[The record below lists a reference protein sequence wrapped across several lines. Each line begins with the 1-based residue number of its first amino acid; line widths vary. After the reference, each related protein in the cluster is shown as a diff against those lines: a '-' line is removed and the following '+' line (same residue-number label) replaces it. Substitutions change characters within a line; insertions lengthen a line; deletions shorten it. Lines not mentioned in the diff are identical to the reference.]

1 MTHEDIPHEKTLDE
15 LHEGTSHEDISHDQ
29 LTIEI
34 LVCKGFSGE
43 IVRARINLN
52 DMVEEALPLIADQ
65 ISYYTPDYEKIGLY
79 NMTAD
84 FEYTMQDRF
93 CDRGTQQGDLLFM
106 ADGAG
111 CHKE

>member
-1 MTHEDIPHEKTLDE
+1 MIDE
-15 LHEGTSHEDISHDQ
+15 ST
-29 LTIEI
+29 TIEI

-43 IVRARINLN
+43 IVRATIDIN
-52 DMVEEALPLIADQ
+52 DMVEEALPIIADQ

-79 NMTAD
+79 NMTGD
-84 FEYTMQDRF
+84 FEYAMHDRF
-93 CDRGTQQGDLLFM
+93 CDRGTRKGDLLFM